1 MKLKN
6 SDYSFLSAKSL
17 ILESQF
23 PKIENLKSYLSLSI
37 EIFIDFIKKSLNVDI
52 ESNNV
57 DEILQY
63 DWDSTINRFKRTS
76 NIEKLIKYFEIEK
89 EFEKEDIKKE
99 FLFEFENERLNKEIE
114 ILNFSEY
121 LVNYIKTKID
131 LFNILNFVKHKSFDL
146 PFKFIKRGNMS
157 LMIFKQFEKESLENF
172 VEYVNSKYP
181 KLFEKDIK
189 DFIQIFDKKRD
200 DILIDYLKRS
210 RYIVFGPEI
219 LFSYLSL
226 KHFNNINLR
235 LVYNGII
242 YNLPHD
248 KVIRRLRNING

>member
-210 RYIVFGPEI
+210 RNIVFGPEI

-226 KHFNNINLR
+226 KNFNNINLR